1 MVYDITNANSFKN
14 IERWLS
20 ELRTHGQENMT
31 LMLIGNKSDLTTQRE
46 VSTEDASVYAERE
59 QMVNVETSALNASN
73 VNLAFESIIKG
84 K

>member
-1 MVYDITNANSFKN
+1 
-14 IERWLS
+14 
-20 ELRTHGQENMT
+20 MT

-84 K
+84 KSRKLLLN